1 MRLVEK
7 GCSMKLISCYVSSFG
22 RLKDFSYN
30 FDSGLNTI
38 KQDNGWGKTTL
49 ATFIKAMFYGLDS
62 AKRNVA
68 DNERTKYRPWNS
80 TQKFGGYIEFEWGKN
95 QYRIER
101 YFGLKEAE
109 DTIKLFDAK
118 TGKEYSNTENLGDR
132 IFEIDKEGFLSTT
145 YFAQKD
151 FQIKSNSSLTA
162 KFNSVCEIQDTK
174 TFDKALLKLEEGA
187 KKYKYRG
194 EKGLIFDVEHEIFDI
209 TEEIDRAQRSVQTVD
224 LIKREVIDLQNEIDG
239 LNGRIKDL
247 TQKVAEVGEVEAL
260 KVKKEHYEQLIYER
274 KELILQLEEVQ
285 TIINGN
291 NVSAQEI
298 NDYLVCGKDLITIES
313 NIKIL
318 DSDVSKIKSNL
329 EGKQKQANKGNISLI
344 MYFSSIILAI
354 SGATCLVF
362 NVIVGIVLMALALGS
377 LIIGLTSN
385 KANKVEDNGY
395 AQMLVEKTNE
405 LNKFNSLK
413 QEILARV
420 DSFISKFNLPINLD
434 RSDALNK
441 IVSIIEEQANLN
453 KELDA
458 LDNKIKQYDSVKNS
472 FDTLLQNNASVD
484 DLKRELLSLQ
494 DEYQRKSNVLA
505 SKKNSLI
512 VNENISSTII
522 DLENKKAQLISKKQ
536 EYVED
541 YELLTKTLKFL
552 KIADENLK
560 VKYRQPLQT
569 SLNKY
574 LSQIDDG
581 KMKAQI
587 DIDLNVSIQES
598 DGIKVADYYSK
609 GYQNLIEICKRFAL
623 TDVLFRGEKPFI
635 VLDDPFYNLDDE
647 KLKNALAL
655 IKKLSDEYQIIYFI
669 CHESRREQNG
679 I

>member
-1 MRLVEK
+1 
-7 GCSMKLISCYVSSFG
+7 MKLISCYVSSFG

-194 EKGLIFDVEHEIFDI
+194 DKGLIFDVEHEIFDI

-354 SGATCLVF
+354 AGATCLVF

-377 LIIGLTSN
+377 LIMGLTSN

-441 IVSIIEEQANLN
+441 IASIIEEQANLN

-472 FDTLLQNNASVD
+472 FDTLLQNNASVEG
-484 DLKRELLSLQ
+484 LKRELLALQ
-494 DEYQRKSNVLA
+494 DEYQRKSNLLA
-505 SKKNSLI
+505 GKKNSLTM
-512 VNENISSTII
+512 NENISSTII
-522 DLENKKAQLISKKQ
+522 DLENKRTQLISKKQ